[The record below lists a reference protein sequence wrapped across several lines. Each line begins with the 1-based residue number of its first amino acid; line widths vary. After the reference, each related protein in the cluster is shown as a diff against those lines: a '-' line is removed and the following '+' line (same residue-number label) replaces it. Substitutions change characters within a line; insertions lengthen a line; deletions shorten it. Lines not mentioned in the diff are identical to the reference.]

1 MPWVSILVR
10 RCFGVAGAG
19 HGKHHRLNLRYAW
32 PSAEWGSLPIEGGVQ
47 AAYKREIAAAPDPD
61 KLRREIEERLEGMRS
76 PFRTAEAFGVEEI
89 IDPRDTRRLLCQWVE
104 DAYRILPSELGPKTR
119 GMRP

>member
-1 MPWVSILVR
+1 MR

-32 PSAEWGSLPIEGGVQ
+32 PSAEWGSLPIEGGVE
-47 AAYKREIAAAPDPD
+47 AAYKRVIAAADDPD
-61 KLRREIEERLEGMRS
+61 KKRQELEDKLSSMRS
-76 PFRTAEAFGVEEI
+76 PLLTAEAFGVEEI
-89 IDPRDTRRLLCQWVE
+89 IDPRVTRRLLIDWARR
-104 DAYRILPSELGPKTR
+104 AYEIECTQLGPRSR